1 MLLRLLQSPNVA
13 SKRPVF
19 RQYDHQVI
27 DNTVIPPGADAA
39 LLRVK
44 GTSKGL
50 AFTTDGNG
58 RFSHLDPYAGGAIA
72 VMEAARNLACVGAEV
87 VAVTDGLNF
96 GNPEKPEVYY
106 QMERCID
113 GMADACN
120 ALGVPVIS
128 GNVSLYNETR
138 GEPIYPTPIV
148 GALGLIEEIDQR
160 CSPGFKDTGD
170 LVYVIGGVQGGAANL
185 AGSEYLAAL
194 HERVEGRP
202 AIDLGLE
209 MRAQRLCL
217 EAIRAGK
224 LRSAHDCSL
233 GGLAVAAAVC
243 CSIGNIGLE
252 GAALGAGDTPEDR
265 AAILFGEAQSRIV
278 VSTSPDDGPWL
289 EAGARK
295 ADVPL
300 ERIGEVGG
308 ERLRLGGV
316 DAPVAALAEAWN
328 NGLTPVMQG

>member
-1 MLLRLLQSPNVA
+1 M
-13 SKRPVF
+13 
-19 RQYDHQVI
+19 
-27 DNTVIPPGADAA
+27 
-39 LLRVK
+39 
-44 GTSKGL
+44 
-50 AFTTDGNG
+50 
-58 RFSHLDPYAGGAIA
+58 
-72 VMEAARNLACVGAEV
+72 
-87 VAVTDGLNF
+87 
-96 GNPEKPEVYY
+96 
-106 QMERCID
+106 
-113 GMADACN
+113 
-120 ALGVPVIS
+120 
-128 GNVSLYNETR
+128 
-138 GEPIYPTPIV
+138 
-148 GALGLIEEIDQR
+148 
-160 CSPGFKDTGD
+160 
-170 LVYVIGGVQGGAANL
+170 
-185 AGSEYLAAL
+185 

-217 EAIRAGK
+217 DAIRAGK

-252 GAALGAGDTPEDR
+252 GAALNGASDT
-265 AAILFGEAQSRIV
+265 SRWIRPPSCSERRSR
-278 VSTSPDDGPWL
+278 VSSSLQTPDDGPWL

-308 ERLRLGGV
+308 DRLRLGGV